1 MISET
6 YNFISNMKDMIPDIP
21 VDGIVSRTVH
31 DDEGIKVVLF
41 GFAEGQELSEHTA
54 SQPAMLTFLSGDAQL
69 ILGDDPFTAEPGTW
83 VYMPAHL
90 PHSVRATTTT
100 LMMLVL
106 LKDRA

>member
-1 MISET
+1 MMSET

-21 VDGIVSRTVH
+21 VDGIISRTVH

-54 SQPAMLTFLSGDAQL
+54 SQPAMLTFLSGDAEL

-90 PHSVRATTTT
+90 PHSVQATTTV

-106 LKDRA
+106 LKDLA